1 MTMTM
6 KTRTKRAARLL
17 FRLCVVDG
25 LLDEARVRHVAARL
39 AASRRRAAL
48 PVGRDF
54 LRLVR
59 LDVDRRRAF
68 VESAMPLPVDVRD
81 GVSARLA
88 GIYGPGV
95 EATFALNPALGAGL
109 RIQVGSR
116 VFDGSVRA
124 RLAALQA
131 RL

>member
-1 MTMTM
+1 MTT
-6 KTRTKRAARLL
+6 KTRRRRAARRL
-17 FRLCVVDG
+17 FRLCLVDG
-25 LLDEARVRHVAARL
+25 MLNEARVRHVATRL
-39 AASRRRAAL
+39 AASRRRGAL
-48 PVGRDF
+48 PVGKDF

-59 LDVDRRRAF
+59 LDVDRRTAL

-81 GVSARLA
+81 DLSARLA

-95 EATFALNPALGAGL
+95 KATFTLNPALGAGL

-116 VFDGSVRA
+116 VYDGSVRG